1 MLLSRV
7 YYVRVLAVML
17 CTMVEQFTPWLNW
30 VWMDTF
36 QYAILYST
44 CMLGVWISPLMDV
57 FNETND
63 QHYSYCLCA
72 APVSRR
78 SI

>member
-36 QYAILYST
+36 QYAILYSA